1 MEDGQTRG
9 ALFKKPVVAA
19 PPNALAAPAALPAAR
34 LAVVRTSVSDCQFC
48 AMAAVTPV
56 PSAPAFF
63 PGTAALL
70 AQSPAITAAHPTYK
84 YVTRLPIGS
93 WRASLGPSA
102 PEPRHLGLH
111 RTELLAAKAVASRLG
126 VQVADL
132 ERLWFARGGD
142 RGFQLRKHFE
152 GIRSSPGGTR
162 EVPGGFPGLLGLQ
175 EGRTGFR
182 VLIVGV
188 MSRGRCRQGVSRPQT
203 GQTPYP

>member
-1 MEDGQTRG
+1 MQPLSTIVHNRDPLLLLLRSVSSNSHTSIPLLCNPCADMVGSASERAERFLRTELGSGLEQMAIEAFNRDRDVISRSTVSTTTARY
-9 ALFKKPVVAA
+9 
-19 PPNALAAPAALPAAR
+19 PAAR
-34 LAVVRTSVSDCQFC
+34 PPALSSHLSLSCPPLSSSHQATSGAVW
-48 AMAAVTPV
+48 
-56 PSAPAFF
+56 
-63 PGTAALL
+63 PGLL
-70 AQSPAITAAHPTYK
+70 QA
-84 YVTRLPIGS
+84 G
-93 WRASLGPSA
+93 
-102 PEPRHLGLH
+102 
-111 RTELLAAKAVASRLG
+111 
-126 VQVADL
+126 
-132 ERLWFARGGD
+132 LWFARGGD